1 MASSVDSL
9 HTDSDGAAAG
19 ARTPTYFAH
28 ASAAAA
34 SELSPPGSQPQQIP
48 DISATTEFKEVP
60 GDVAQ
65 KSRAGSEH
73 PIASWQ
79 TKRAQ
84 EEYQRAMEHVVDKDF
99 NLRRWFLN
107 WLGNIGID

>member
-48 DISATTEFKEVP
+48 DISATTEFKEVS

-73 PIASWQ
+73 PVASWQ

-99 NLRRWFLN
+99 NLRMWSL
-107 WLGNIGID
+107 D